1 MTGFRYSS
9 RPAKHVVRI
18 LLAEAC
24 RRITPIAE
32 PATYR
37 YVGLGGLEFTDFVV
51 FRKTLGITRMVSI
64 ERDTHRFARYE
75 FNKPFGGI
83 ELLGGTVSDRLTDI
97 PWDPLSIVWLDY
109 EGQVTLELLADLSF
123 TCHEVVLGSILI
135 VTANA
140 SSPKPVAARR
150 RQLVKNVGEERI
162 PPGTTN
168 QTLAQW
174 GWASAQ
180 RQILLGAV
188 DEELSRRRDGA
199 RFAQLFDFWYADDAP
214 MQTFGGLV
222 ISDAL
227 SNALAACHFENLF
240 YVRQRG

>member
-83 ELLGGTVSDRLTDI
+83 ELLGGTENRA
-97 PWDPLSIVWLDY
+97 DPLLVPGQIEHSVPSR
-109 EGQVTLELLADLSF
+109 EG
-123 TCHEVVLGSILI
+123 I
-135 VTANA
+135 VT
-140 SSPKPVAARR
+140 
-150 RQLVKNVGEERI
+150 
-162 PPGTTN
+162 
-168 QTLAQW
+168 
-174 GWASAQ
+174 
-180 RQILLGAV
+180 
-188 DEELSRRRDGA
+188 
-199 RFAQLFDFWYADDAP
+199 
-214 MQTFGGLV
+214 
-222 ISDAL
+222 
-227 SNALAACHFENLF
+227 
-240 YVRQRG
+240 